1 MRSRSVRATG
11 PIGGVR
17 EPEKLY
23 GRSVRSFFLHL
34 RIPFQLVLTP
44 IFLWGAL
51 FGPDRGVQLLL
62 GWVIFHL
69 LLGSTA
75 TVFNSYFDHDE
86 GPVAWLRQPP
96 PVSRGDVAA
105 ALLFQFLGLVAS
117 ARIGTAFACLYV
129 VLMGVSFVYSHPS
142 VRLKAR
148 PIAGLLLVFVAH
160 GGGAFA
166 AGYLSAGGA
175 LDQLFTFPRWIAL
188 AASMVLVGGLFPLTQ
203 VYQIE
208 EDRSRG
214 DRTFPVRYGWR
225 KAFFVSGAGF
235 LLGST
240 LAALALFA
248 RGARLE
254 AAIVG
259 SGSLVELAQLRV
271 WAGRFAINS
280 ARQNHDE
287 MARFTAGSSLLFGTL
302 ILIRLFVTH

>member
-1 MRSRSVRATG
+1 MRVGTMV
-11 PIGGVR
+11 GV
-17 EPEKLY
+17 
-23 GRSVRSFFLHL
+23 VRSFFLHL
-34 RIPFQLVLTP
+34 RVPFQLVLSP

-51 FGPDRGVQLLL
+51 FGPQRDERLLL
-62 GWVIFHL
+62 GWLIFHL

-75 TVFNSYFDHDE
+75 TVFNSYFDRDE

-96 PVSRGDVAA
+96 PVSRRDVVI
-105 ALLFQFLGLVAS
+105 ALLLQFVGLLAS
-117 ARIGTAFACLYV
+117 LLIGTAFTGLYLI
-129 VLMGVSFVYSHPS
+129 LMAVSFVYSHPS

-175 LDQLFTFPRWIAL
+175 VDLLFAFPRWIAL
-188 AASMVLVGGLFPLTQ
+188 AAAMILVGGLFPLTQ

-225 KAFFVSGAGF
+225 KAFFVSGTGF
-235 LLGST
+235 LLGSC

-248 RGARLE
+248 RGLRID

-271 WAGRFAINS
+271 WARRFTLNS

-287 MARFTAGSSLLFGTL
+287 MARFTAGSALLFGAL
-302 ILIRLFVTH
+302 ILIRLFVAP

>member
-1 MRSRSVRATG
+1 MV
-11 PIGGVR
+11 GV
-17 EPEKLY
+17 
-23 GRSVRSFFLHL
+23 VRSFFLHL
-34 RIPFQLVLTP
+34 RVPFQLVLSP

-51 FGPDRGVQLLL
+51 FGPQRDERLLL
-62 GWVIFHL
+62 GWLIFHL

-75 TVFNSYFDHDE
+75 TVFNSYFDRDQ
-86 GPVAWLRQPP
+86 GPIAWLRQPP
-96 PVSRGDVAA
+96 PVSRSDLII
-105 ALLFQFLGLVAS
+105 ALLLQFIGLLAS
-117 ARIGTAFACLYV
+117 LTIGTAFTCLYLA
-129 VLMGVSFVYSHPS
+129 LMAVSFVYSHPS

-175 LDQLFTFPRWIAL
+175 IDLLFAFPRWIAL
-188 AASMVLVGGLFPLTQ
+188 AAAMVLVGGLFPLTQ

-225 KAFFVSGAGF
+225 KAFFVSGTGF
-235 LLGST
+235 LIGSC

-248 RGARLE
+248 RGARID

-271 WAGRFAINS
+271 WARRFALNS
-280 ARQNHDE
+280 SRQNHDE
-287 MARFTAGSSLLFGTL
+287 MAR
-302 ILIRLFVTH
+302 